1 VVNVTTFRSTLNF
14 LLLETFSVVDILL
27 SGDRVNEAGSGS
39 IINHFLEEN
48 EVNLENSTG
57 LCTDGAQSM
66 SGRNTGL
73 SGPGKK

>member
-1 VVNVTTFRSTLNF
+1 MWENYIKEDF
-14 LLLETFSVVDILL
+14 LFFKPIDGRATSLDVFNT
-27 SGDRVNEAGSGS
+27 
-39 IINHFLEEN
+39 INHFLEEN

-57 LCTDGAQSM
+57 LCTDSM